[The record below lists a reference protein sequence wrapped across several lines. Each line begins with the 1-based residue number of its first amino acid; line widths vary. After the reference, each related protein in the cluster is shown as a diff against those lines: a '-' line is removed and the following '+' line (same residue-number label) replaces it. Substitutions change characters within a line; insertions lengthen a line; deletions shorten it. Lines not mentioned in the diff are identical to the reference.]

1 MQKVRLGRT
10 NLMVSK
16 PAFGV
21 LPLQRVEMNEAI
33 RILKKAY
40 DNGINYYDTARA
52 YTDSE
57 EKIGNALSSVR
68 SNIIIATK
76 TQARDKKTMQQ
87 HLEKSLKKLKT
98 DYIDVYQLHN
108 PPEMPERGDSES
120 LYGALLKA
128 KESGVIRFIGIT
140 NHRRTVALEAIQ
152 SSMFDT
158 IEYPLSLIS
167 TEEELQLSAE
177 CKKHN
182 LGLIA
187 MKALSGGLIT
197 NIPAAVAFLNQ
208 YENLVPIWGIQRE
221 KELDQFIELAKNP
234 PRLDEG
240 MRKQIEKDRSE
251 LGENFCRGCG
261 YCMPCPAEIPINMA
275 ARMSLLL
282 MRSPYQVF
290 LEDNW
295 KALMLRIEDC
305 TECGNCKD
313 QCPYNLNTPELLKQN
328 LAFYKEFY
336 DKHKK

>member
-1 MQKVRLGRT
+1 
-10 NLMVSK
+10 
-16 PAFGV
+16 
-21 LPLQRVEMNEAI
+21 
-33 RILKKAY
+33 
-40 DNGINYYDTARA
+40 
-52 YTDSE
+52 
-57 EKIGNALSSVR
+57 
-68 SNIIIATK
+68 
-76 TQARDKKTMQQ
+76 MQQ